1 MLGMGDENRQM
12 NAWIWICSSQSYGL
26 QSMNQI
32 VSCRNCCGFGIFFI
46 VLLSGTACRRKCFL
60 WPMANMT
67 SKG

>member
-32 VSCRNCCGFGIFFI
+32 VSCRNYVAVLVFFYSSI
-46 VLLSGTACRRKCFL
+46 VSHSMSEKMLFVAHGKHD
-60 WPMANMT
+60 
-67 SKG
+67 K